1 MVLFHICV
9 VAWFELSDCTG
20 ASGHKVHLGYYY
32 IRPQT
37 EQKKQSCASMT
48 DLVKSIDDC
57 YKIELN
63 Q

>member
-32 IRPQT
+32 IRPET
-37 EQKKQSCASMT
+37 EQKSNLAHR
-48 DLVKSIDDC
+48 
-57 YKIELN
+57 
-63 Q
+63 